1 MIDIEAIERATLDL
15 LRALGADP
23 AAAGLQATP
32 HRVARAWQQFL
43 CPEPHEN
50 ALFEHVV
57 VDQLVVLSGFDVWS
71 ICEHHLLP
79 FRSTMTIG
87 YIPDGKVLGI
97 SKLARIAKR
106 HARRITMQERMVA
119 GIAAEMQEAARPM
132 GVGVIAK
139 GVHMCMAMRGVELAA
154 TMTTSDLRGAF
165 RSDPAA
171 RAELLAF
178 VR

>member
-1 MIDIEAIERATLDL
+1 
-15 LRALGADP
+15 
-23 AAAGLQATP
+23 
-32 HRVARAWQQFL
+32 
-43 CPEPHEN
+43 
-50 ALFEHVV
+50 
-57 VDQLVVLSGFDVWS
+57 
-71 ICEHHLLP
+71 
-79 FRSTMTIG
+79 MTIG
-87 YIPDGKVLGI
+87 YIPNGKVLGI

-119 GIAAEMQEAARPM
+119 GIASEMQEAARPM